1 MAQNKDLNQAKAQKN
16 DEFYTQLADIEHE
29 LLYYQE
35 HFKGKTIFCN
45 CDDPYE
51 SNFFKYFA
59 MNFNNF
65 GLKKLI
71 ATCYRGSPISYTE
84 LPLFPELAPE
94 VKEIRPPYKAVITE
108 VSDYNGDGAVNLADI
123 EWLLQNKKNSCTLL
137 NGDGDF
143 RSEECIELLKEAD
156 IVATNPPFSLFREY
170 LAQLMKYEKQFIIIG
185 NLNAIHYKEV
195 FPLIQSNKLWL
206 GQTHFNG
213 GAAYFVGKKELYD
226 PKKMSSEKNAYIKDG
241 KLYWRVN
248 GVRWFTNLDIPRRH
262 EKVIMDKF
270 YTPEEYPNYYNYDGI
285 DCGKLSDIPK
295 DYFDNI
301 GVPDTFIEIYNPDQF
316 EIVGLGTD
324 VPKTMIH
331 TVNGDEIQYVK
342 DGKVVWS
349 TPYTVAERKAGNSL
363 RLDEN
368 GMPGKLPYSRVIIRR
383 KK

>member
-1 MAQNKDLNQAKAQKN
+1 MTQNKDLNQAKAQKN
-16 DEFYTQLADIEHE
+16 DEFYTQLSDIENE
-29 LLYYQE
+29 LWYYRE

-59 MNFNNF
+59 MHFNSF

-84 LPLFPELAPE
+84 LPLFPDLEPE
-94 VKEIRPPYKAVITE
+94 VKKIRPPYKAVITE
-108 VSDYNGDGAVNLADI
+108 VDDYNGDGTVDLADV
-123 EWLLQNKKNSCTLL
+123 EWLLQNKKNTCTLL

-143 RSEECIELLKEAD
+143 RSNECIELLKEAD
-156 IVATNPPFSLFREY
+156 IVVTNPPFSLFREFI
-170 LAQLMKYEKQFIIIG
+170 AQLMQYKKQFIIIG

-195 FPLIQSNKLWL
+195 FPLIQANKLWL
-206 GQTHFNG
+206 GQTRFNG

-262 EKVIMDKF
+262 DTINLEAE
-270 YTPEEYPNYYNYDGI
+270 YTPKEYPSYYNYDGI
-285 DCGKLSDIPK
+285 DCSRLCDIPK
-295 DYFDNI
+295 DYFGNI

-324 VPKTMIH
+324 VPKTMVH

-363 RLDEN
+363 RLDE
-368 GMPGKLPYSRVIIRR
+368 GGKPGKLPYSRVIIRR
-383 KK
+383 K